1 MSIEDE
7 CTNYL
12 IDIPHDCQGH
22 QKKKKF
28 EKWSHLKL
36 GDVATKNTVL
46 FWMAC

>member
-22 QKKKKF
+22 QKKKK
-28 EKWSHLKL
+28 KKK
-36 GDVATKNTVL
+36 V
-46 FWMAC
+46 